1 MHSPRLENFDVVYR
15 ILRYLKETHRRGQ
28 LFKKYEQLQIKVYTN
43 ANWAENINDR
53 RSTCNYC
60 TFVRGNLVTWWS
72 KKQNVVARS
81 SAKVEF
87 RLIVHG
93 ICEMLQIKRLLEE
106 LKIFYPSFMNV
117 YPDNGNDLNCSQFG
131 PSWQNKHVEVDK
143 YFIKEKDDNGL
154 IYMLY
159 IWTTE

>member
-1 MHSPRLENFDVVYR
+1 M
-15 ILRYLKETHRRGQ
+15 
-28 LFKKYEQLQIKVYTN
+28 
-43 ANWAENINDR
+43 
-53 RSTCNYC
+53 
-60 TFVRGNLVTWWS
+60 
-72 KKQNVVARS
+72 ARS

-131 PSWQNKHVEVDK
+131 PS
-143 YFIKEKDDNGL
+143 
-154 IYMLY
+154 
-159 IWTTE
+159 